1 MTHQRVSQPAAPLR
15 IAVIAPLVS
24 PIAEPQIGGSQ
35 VVVSDL
41 ARGLVARGHDVT
53 IYAAEGSR
61 VEGVAVTTLGID
73 ADAFGADT
81 FRHDGQATAS
91 RALVEAYAT
100 VYAHVRGRRFDV
112 VHNHGYDAP
121 AITEALRA
129 EIPVLHTLH
138 LPPAGAIID
147 AVTEARTSRIPAW
160 FFGVSSSHAAAW
172 QLHVPDVGI
181 LANGVPVDSIP
192 YAHVA
197 PRTAVIASRFSC
209 EKGMAEGIA
218 AARQAEWPVTVYG
231 TPYDA
236 DYEAA
241 VRARWSDDPGVRF
254 FAAVERESLW
264 RALAGAGVVLALV
277 RWDEPFGMV
286 VAEAQAAGTPVVA
299 TRRGALAAIIRDG
312 ETGALV
318 ETDDIGAAVTALG
331 TADTLDRAA
340 CRRHAFEH
348 LNLPASIAR
357 HEALYARIAALT
369 RTTV

>member
-1 MTHQRVSQPAAPLR
+1 M
-15 IAVIAPLVS
+15 
-24 PIAEPQIGGSQ
+24 
-35 VVVSDL
+35 
-41 ARGLVARGHDVT
+41 
-53 IYAAEGSR
+53 
-61 VEGVAVTTLGID
+61 TLGID
-73 ADAFGADT
+73 AAAFGADT
-81 FRHDGQATAS
+81 FRHDAQPAAS
-91 RALVEAYAT
+91 RALVEGYAT

-129 EIPVLHTLH
+129 GVPMVHTLH
-138 LPPAGAIID
+138 LPPTDAIID
-147 AVTEARTSRIPAW
+147 AVHEASASRIPAW
-160 FFGVSSSHAAAW
+160 FFGVSTSHAASW

-181 LANGVPVDSIP
+181 LANGVPVDAIP
-192 YAHVA
+192 YSHVA
-197 PRTAVIASRFSC
+197 PRTAVIASRFSS

-236 DYEAA
+236 DYEAV

-254 FAAVERESLW
+254 RSAVERESLW
-264 RALAGAGVVLALV
+264 HALAGAGVVLSLV

-299 TRRGALAAIIRDG
+299 TRRGALADIICCG

-331 TADTLDRAA
+331 TVDKLDRAA
-340 CRRHAFEH
+340 CRRHAVEH

-357 HEALYARIAALT
+357 HEAVYARVAALT
-369 RTTV
+369 RAAV